1 MSGVMDTLDTAIRLM
16 VIGQIMVISLFL
28 SVRGPR
34 AVSIPLVLLQA
45 SIAAYLVKS
54 SAVLSAAVP
63 AIDIPVFLLAM
74 AGPYLVWAFASI
86 LFEFHRPPVW
96 VMVLIPMATTI
107 MCSFEIV
114 TGSSPVL
121 VHAASI
127 GFSLFVVLHAIYRV
141 LSGSLDDL
149 SEPRRVFRLCF
160 VTCISVVT
168 AYILIVELVFVSQ
181 AAPPSWVP
189 VSNAILIAA
198 VYLAISVPLLSYS
211 RHLLPEDQAP
221 PLVEEPGL
229 DLAEQEMHKSLL
241 AAMENRAY
249 ARTGLTIR
257 QLAEELDLPE
267 HQLRALINTRLGHK
281 NFSAFLNGYRI
292 EEARTRLADPKQKRV
307 QILTIALD
315 AGFASLP
322 PFNRAF
328 REATDMTPSDYR
340 REQLKPP
347 QVVTQLRKN

>member
-1 MSGVMDTLDTAIRLM
+1 MDTLDTAIRLM
-16 VIGQIMVISLFL
+16 VIGQIVVISLFL

-34 AVSIPLVLLQA
+34 AASVPLVLLQI
-45 SIAAYLVKS
+45 SVAAYLVKS

-63 AIDIPVFLLAM
+63 AIEAPVFVLAM
-74 AGPYLVWAFASI
+74 ASPYLVWACANV

-96 VMVLIPMATTI
+96 VMVLFPLATASW
-107 MCSFEIV
+107 CGFHVVS
-114 TGSSPVL
+114 GSSPVL
-121 VHAASI
+121 IHIASI
-127 GFSLFVVLHAIYRV
+127 GFSLAAVLHAIYSV

-160 VTCISVVT
+160 VTCISVVA
-168 AYILIVELVFVSQ
+168 AYILIIELVFVSQ
-181 AAPPSWVP
+181 AAPPAWVP
-189 VSNAILIAA
+189 VTNAVLIAT

-211 RHLLPEDQAP
+211 RHLLPEDDAP
-221 PLVEEPGL
+221 QPIEGPGL
-229 DLAEQEMHKSLL
+229 NLAEQEMHKSLL

-257 QLAEELDLPE
+257 QLAEELDIPE
-267 HQLRALINTRLGHK
+267 HRLRALINTRLGHK

-292 EEARTRLADPKQKRV
+292 EEARQRLADPKQART

-328 REATDMTPSDYR
+328 REANDMTPSDYR
-340 REQLKPP
+340 RGKLKPP
-347 QVVTQLRKN
+347 QVVTKLHQS